1 MKMLVRGIE
10 PQERVDLIMQLTKI
24 GSENIKS
31 ALIDHLSKGLSEND
45 AAMLNDVPQQNFNRA
60 LKRLNEVAAVVEKI
74 KEFDWDKLAAA
85 KVEDSYSDLIPKDD
99 FEWGMINGKLSALRW
114 VLGDEWDMLDT

>member
-1 MKMLVRGIE
+1 MLIKGIE
-10 PQERVDLIMQLTKI
+10 PQERVNLIMKLTKI
-24 GSENIKS
+24 GSENIRS

-74 KEFDWDKLAAA
+74 KEFDWDKFKRAN
-85 KVEDSYSDLIPKDD
+85 Y
-99 FEWGMINGKLSALRW
+99 
-114 VLGDEWDMLDT
+114 

>member
-1 MKMLVRGIE
+1 MKMLVRGME
-10 PQERVDLIMQLTKI
+10 PQARVDLIMQLTKI
-24 GSENIKS
+24 GSENIRS

-74 KEFDWDKLAAA
+74 KEFDWDKFKNA
-85 KVEDSYSDLIPKDD
+85 SC
-99 FEWGMINGKLSALRW
+99 
-114 VLGDEWDMLDT
+114 